1 MLFTCGRV
9 GNIRGVFI
17 HGLPVWFR
25 QVFSFQ
31 NLFLAMRLRV
41 VDFFFLVNHAL
52 DDRSRDHE
60 IFLLLM
66 GSTSQSRSEQQDQPG
81 FVQGGD
87 PTGMTQQGGREQ
99 GQNVAMGS
107 SCSMHC
113 TFIPVECCSGTCCPT
128 LHAVRE
134 LRLPS
139 KHPSAGCSGCVSSL
153 NAVGTCLL

>member
-87 PTGMTQQGGREQ
+87 PTGMTQRGGSKARMWPWDHP
-99 GQNVAMGS
+99 APCTAPS
-107 SCSMHC
+107 SLWNAALGPAVPPSMQS
-113 TFIPVECCSGTCCPT
+113 ES
-128 LHAVRE
+128 
-134 LRLPS
+134 
-139 KHPSAGCSGCVSSL
+139 SGCLPNTLQLAALDVSPH
-153 NAVGTCLL
+153 